1 MYKVLLVD
9 DHEIII
15 DGLKALLAKEKNIR
29 IVGEAMNGNEAIL
42 KTQELIP
49 DIILMDVSMPGLN
62 GIDATKQIKADFPD
76 TKILMLT
83 QHESKEYV
91 LQVLKV
97 GADGYLLKNSKKEEL
112 IRAIEAICS
121 GKKYLGDSI
130 SAMMLDNIF
139 ESSAEND
146 KKLESKEIL
155 TKREIEIIKLL
166 ANDNSNQEVSDK
178 LEISLRTVET
188 HRRNIMQ
195 KLNLKSAVALVR
207 FALKNNY
214 IDL

>member
-1 MYKVLLVD
+1 MQTILLVD

-15 DGLKALLAKEKNIR
+15 DGIKAMLEKEKDIK
-29 IVGEAMNGNEAIL
+29 IVGEANNGIEAIEKVQSL
-42 KTQELIP
+42 KP
-49 DIILMDVSMPGLN
+49 DIVLMDISMPELN
-62 GIDATKQIKADFPD
+62 GIEATKSIKKEYQD

-91 LQVLKV
+91 LQVMKA

-112 IRAIEAICS
+112 LNAINTVTM
-121 GKKYLGDSI
+121 GKKYLCNRI
-130 SAMMLDNIF
+130 SALMLDEILDD
-139 ESSAEND
+139 SVKDND
-146 KKLESKEIL
+146 NEKPEQNL

-166 ANDNSNQEVSDK
+166 ANDLSNHQVSDE
-178 LEISLRTVET
+178 LNISLRTVET
-188 HRRNIMQ
+188 HRRNLMQ

-207 FALKNNY
+207 FAIKNNM

>member
-1 MYKVLLVD
+1 MQTILLVD

-15 DGLKALLAKEKNIR
+15 DGIKAMLAKEKNIK
-29 IVGEAMNGNEAIL
+29 IVGEANNGVEAIAKVQSL
-42 KTQELIP
+42 KP
-49 DIILMDVSMPGLN
+49 DIVLMDISMPELN
-62 GIDATKQIKADFPD
+62 GIEATKSIKKEYQD

-91 LQVLKV
+91 LQVMKA

-112 IRAIEAICS
+112 LNAINTVTL
-121 GKKYLGDSI
+121 GKKHLCNRI
-130 SAMMLDNIF
+130 SALMLD
-139 ESSAEND
+139 
-146 KKLESKEIL
+146 EILDDSVKDNGNEKPEQNL

-166 ANDNSNQEVSDK
+166 ANDLSNHQVSDE
-178 LEISLRTVET
+178 LSISLRTVET
-188 HRRNIMQ
+188 HRRNLMQ

-207 FALKNNY
+207 FAIKHNM

>member
-1 MYKVLLVD
+1 MQTILLVD

-15 DGLKALLAKEKNIR
+15 DGIKAMLEKEKDIK
-29 IVGEAMNGNEAIL
+29 IVGEANNGIEAIEKVQSL
-42 KTQELIP
+42 KP
-49 DIILMDVSMPGLN
+49 DIVLMDISMPELN
-62 GIDATKQIKADFPD
+62 GIEATKSIKKEYQD

-91 LQVLKV
+91 LQVMKA

-112 IRAIEAICS
+112 LNAINTVTV
-121 GKKYLGDSI
+121 GKKYLCNRI
-130 SAMMLDNIF
+130 SALMLDEILDD
-139 ESSAEND
+139 SVKDND
-146 KKLESKEIL
+146 NEKPEQNL

-166 ANDNSNQEVSDK
+166 ANDLSNHQVSDE
-178 LEISLRTVET
+178 LNISLRTVET
-188 HRRNIMQ
+188 HRRNLMQ

-207 FALKNNY
+207 FAIKNNM

>member
-1 MYKVLLVD
+1 MQTILLVD

-15 DGLKALLAKEKNIR
+15 DGIKAMLEKEKDIK
-29 IVGEAMNGNEAIL
+29 IVGEANNGIEAIEKVQSL
-42 KTQELIP
+42 KP
-49 DIILMDVSMPGLN
+49 DIVLMDISMPELN
-62 GIDATKQIKADFPD
+62 GIEATKSIKKEYQD

-91 LQVLKV
+91 LQVMKA

-112 IRAIEAICS
+112 LNAINAVTS
-121 GKKYLGDSI
+121 GKKHLGNRI
-130 SAMMLDNIF
+130 SALMLDEILDD
-139 ESSAEND
+139 SVKDND
-146 KKLESKEIL
+146 NEKPEQNL

-166 ANDNSNQEVSDK
+166 ANDLSNHQVSDE
-178 LEISLRTVET
+178 LNISLRTVET
-188 HRRNIMQ
+188 HRRNLMQ

-207 FALKNNY
+207 FAIKHNM

>member
-1 MYKVLLVD
+1 MQTILLVD

-15 DGLKALLAKEKNIR
+15 DGIKAMLVKEKDIK
-29 IVGEAMNGNEAIL
+29 IVGEANNGIEAIEKVQSL
-42 KTQELIP
+42 KP
-49 DIILMDVSMPGLN
+49 DIVLMDISMPELN
-62 GIDATKQIKADFPD
+62 GIEATKSIKKDYQD

-91 LQVLKV
+91 LQVMKA

-112 IRAIEAICS
+112 LNAINAVTS
-121 GKKYLGDSI
+121 GKKHLGNRI
-130 SAMMLDNIF
+130 SALMLDEILDD
-139 ESSAEND
+139 SVRDND
-146 KKLESKEIL
+146 NEKPEQNL

-166 ANDNSNQEVSDK
+166 ANDHSNYQVSDI
-178 LEISLRTVET
+178 LNISLRTVET
-188 HRRNIMQ
+188 HRRNLMQ

-207 FALKNNY
+207 FAIKHNM